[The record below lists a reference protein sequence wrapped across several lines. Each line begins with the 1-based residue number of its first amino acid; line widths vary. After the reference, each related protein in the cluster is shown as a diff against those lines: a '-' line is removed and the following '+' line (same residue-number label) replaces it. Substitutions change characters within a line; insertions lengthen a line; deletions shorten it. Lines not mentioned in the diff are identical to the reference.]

1 MVPALLTSAAA
12 FVIVFIGA
20 FVLFG
25 SNSKQTEQ
33 ILPGV
38 AAPVDSANVRQVSEV
53 KPKTLDDYS
62 LEQIV
67 QYLDSKGYAVKLE
80 VKAVEPIQQ

>member
-1 MVPALLTSAAA
+1 
-12 FVIVFIGA
+12 
-20 FVLFG
+20 
-25 SNSKQTEQ
+25 
-33 ILPGV
+33 V